1 MQERTLGGAMCL
13 VRHPHRLEGVQP
25 DSPAVRDYL
34 GLGSLD
40 MVDWRFVEQADVLA
54 GPWSLAARLGNAE
67 SAFEGSESRAKQSS
81 IR

>member
-1 MQERTLGGAMCL
+1 MCL

-25 DSPAVRDYL
+25 GSPAVRDYL

-54 GPWSLAARLGNAE
+54 GPWSSYLPMVERSRSSGNSALKDLG
-67 SAFEGSESRAKQSS
+67 S
-81 IR
+81 